1 MFSYF
6 LTDEK
11 NVGNLQRLKTVYI
24 YSFIFFQIHKFFFF
38 LIFKRFFFFFLLSL
52 DLILFPFGFS
62 QKKKQKTFQME
73 KSLAAPFESE
83 EREFWGVRIFF
94 FPPQKNCLMNLGTN
108 FRSDFIFSKTIQKK
122 YLSFILHQPTFF
134 PLSISWNKR
143 IKNQGENLFFYINL
157 EKSRI
162 VFFSVFAALTNFYS
176 H

>member
-24 YSFIFFQIHKFFFF
+24 YSFIFFQIHKNILKNFKIF
-38 LIFKRFFFFFLLSL
+38 LFFFLLSL

-62 QKKKQKTFQME
+62 QKNKQKTFQME
-73 KSLAAPFESE
+73 KSLAAPFKSE

-108 FRSDFIFSKTIQKK
+108 FRSDFIFSKKIQKK

-157 EKSRI
+157 ELFFL
-162 VFFSVFAALTNFYS
+162 VFLL

>member
-94 FPPQKNCLMNLGTN
+94 FPPQKIV
-108 FRSDFIFSKTIQKK
+108 SW
-122 YLSFILHQPTFF
+122 ILEQISGVILFF
-134 PLSISWNKR
+134 PKKI
-143 IKNQGENLFFYINL
+143 
-157 EKSRI
+157 
-162 VFFSVFAALTNFYS
+162 
-176 H
+176 

>member
-24 YSFIFFQIHKFFFF
+24 YSFIFFQIHKNI
-38 LIFKRFFFFFLLSL
+38 LKNFKIFFFFFLLSL
-52 DLILFPFGFS
+52 KKR
-62 QKKKQKTFQME
+62 KKKTTFQME
-73 KSLAAPFESE
+73 KSLAAPFKSE
-83 EREFWGVRIFF
+83 KREFWGVRIFF

-157 EKSRI
+157 ELFFL
-162 VFFSVFAALTNFYS
+162 VFLL